1 MTFFLLLLTYFYC
14 KYWICVI
21 VIDLWSGTNGDCISL
36 AVTQSHIWALD
47 RQTFQT
53 IMMRSTQARHEEY
66 FSFLRRYI
74 HATNICAYLSVVNFT
89 HTQTQINTHLPA
101 WLLQHTF
108 STEYDVVVLNAYCRP
123 VTNVYQC
130 IINRCCNITVKIML
144 VCLRVECVNEE
155 FFDTFLQIRLHAVFL

>member
-1 MTFFLLLLTYFYC
+1 MKWFYFCYLKTDGCIFKTSPKHYIWMQTANNWVISNMTFFLLLLTYFYC

-21 VIDLWSGTNGDCISL
+21 VIDLWSGTDGDCISL

-89 HTQTQINTHLPA
+89 HTITHNTNKHTPPCLA
-101 WLLQHTF
+101 ASTHIQRWLW
-108 STEYDVVVLNAYCRP
+108 
-123 VTNVYQC
+123 
-130 IINRCCNITVKIML
+130 CCGFK
-144 VCLRVECVNEE
+144 CL
-155 FFDTFLQIRLHAVFL
+155 L